1 MKIRKITY
9 PTPIEKIENPLCANI
24 DVFVETDNGLHFTM
38 TVCTPQFYL
47 YYMEKEGIDF
57 VTAGPPDII
66 VKSLQEDVIKSALT
80 AYCEDDGYW
89 MKLYFLAGADDG
101 PFTSENLDEAMKRR
115 EKRDRGPLL
124 LP

>member
-1 MKIRKITY
+1 MY
-9 PTPIEKIENPLCANI
+9 PTPIEKIENPLYANI
-24 DVFVETDNGLHFTM
+24 DVLVETDDGLHFTM

-66 VKSLQEDVIKSALT
+66 VKSLQEDIIESALT

-89 MKLYFLAGADDG
+89 MKLYFLSGSTDG
-101 PFTSENLDEAMKRR
+101 PFTSDNLDKAMKHQEEDRR
-115 EKRDRGPLL
+115 AVL